1 MPIFV
6 NPSPKIVFTK
16 WRSKNVRVK
25 IENERIICH
34 FAHLPTMEYASLI
47 VASYSDSQFCGT
59 NERIT
64 YATRLRSMRKNTV
77 SIVVVVIRKVVLA
90 TETNIPFP
98 ACKTFV
104 ALPDIK
110 ETI

>member
-1 MPIFV
+1 M
-6 NPSPKIVFTK
+6 
-16 WRSKNVRVK
+16 K

-110 ETI
+110 ETIWLVLAESVERRLLISWVET